1 MRYGVHYDKS
11 FPHSLLWPAQQA
23 LEKKRKDGKPIGNS
37 CLQAQ
42 DMSLPFSSRAPSIQV
57 YLCRLSTTDR
67 MRWSTEYMGH
77 KNTVTTEEEN
87 SSFALRKAR
96 STFAWLHG
104 YMEMVVPSIVG
115 DVKTVSPIIALS

>member
-23 LEKKRKDGKPIGNS
+23 LGKKKRKDGKPTR
-37 CLQAQ
+37 Q
-42 DMSLPFSSRAPSIQV
+42 DISLPFSSRAPSIQV

-67 MRWSTEYMGH
+67 VRWSTEYMGH

-104 YMEMVVPSIVG
+104 YMEVVVPSIVG